1 MANVLGIIAEY
12 NPFHNGH
19 LYHLQ
24 QSKKLT
30 NSDYTICIMS
40 GNFVQRGDTS
50 LLDKWTK
57 TQMALENGIDLVIEL
72 PTLYAT
78 SSSENFALG
87 AIKILNELKIVDF
100 ISFGFENCE
109 IEVLNN
115 IANVLYEEP
124 KQFTSILSHE
134 LSKGISF
141 PKARENAL
149 LMYLNNIQKYSNVI
163 NQPNNILG
171 IEYLKALKKTKS
183 TIIPMAIKREKVY
196 YNSHNVVDEYASSTA
211 IRQLLKHEA
220 YDEIRCV
227 MPDNSYLLMR
237 NEIDRGNYITTL
249 QTFEKEIFYKLRTMK
264 TSEIANLPDVSE
276 GLEFAIKNA
285 SNNCNNLYDLIS
297 AIKSKRYTQT
307 RIQRIL
313 VYCLLGITKHDME
326 ISKKVTPYI
335 RVLGCNE
342 KGKRMLSA
350 ISNRNKKVQLIT
362 SVKRYLE
369 ESKNTNL
376 KLMLEKDIQ
385 ATNIY
390 TLGFQY
396 KSQANLDYTKKLIIK

>member
-1 MANVLGIIAEY
+1 
-12 NPFHNGH
+12 
-19 LYHLQ
+19 
-24 QSKKLT
+24 
-30 NSDYTICIMS
+30 MS

-100 ISFGFENCE
+100 ISFGSENCE

-313 VYCLLGITKHDME
+313 VYCLLGITKHD
-326 ISKKVTPYI
+326 IDRK
-335 RVLGCNE
+335 
-342 KGKRMLSA
+342 
-350 ISNRNKKVQLIT
+350 
-362 SVKRYLE
+362 SVV
-369 ESKNTNL
+369 
-376 KLMLEKDIQ
+376 
-385 ATNIY
+385 
-390 TLGFQY
+390 
-396 KSQANLDYTKKLIIK
+396 

>member
-100 ISFGFENCE
+100 ISFGSENCE

-171 IEYLKALKKTKS
+171 IEYLKSLKKTKS

-211 IRQLLKHEA
+211 IRQLLKHDA

-297 AIKSKRYTQT
+297 SIKSKRYTQT

-313 VYCLLGITKHDME
+313 VY
-326 ISKKVTPYI
+326 
-335 RVLGCNE
+335 
-342 KGKRMLSA
+342 
-350 ISNRNKKVQLIT
+350 
-362 SVKRYLE
+362 
-369 ESKNTNL
+369 
-376 KLMLEKDIQ
+376 
-385 ATNIY
+385 
-390 TLGFQY
+390 
-396 KSQANLDYTKKLIIK
+396 